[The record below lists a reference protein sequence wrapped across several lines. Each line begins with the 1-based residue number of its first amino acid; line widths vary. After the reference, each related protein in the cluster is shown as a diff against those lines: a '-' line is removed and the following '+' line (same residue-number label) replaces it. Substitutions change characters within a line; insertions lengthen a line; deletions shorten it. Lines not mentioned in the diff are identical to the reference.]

1 MINWIIDNYK
11 RIFTN
16 IFMFFSYF
24 IYEILFIYLLYRF
37 RINYYEF
44 SFSKK
49 VLTIFIMNLIYQVFL
64 IIVYRKEL
72 KKDLIDF
79 KKNFKKYIK
88 SNFSLYILGVLLMG
102 FSNYIIQNF
111 TGSTISGNE
120 SSIRK
125 LIETAPIYMIYSTI
139 IYAPIVEEII
149 FRKSVK
155 NVFNNKYLFIIISGV
170 IFGVLHISDFY
181 NINEILLGIP
191 YIIMGLDLAYI
202 YLRTNNIYTTILFHS
217 VHNFILL
224 LIQFIL

>member
-1 MINWIIDNYK
+1 
-11 RIFTN
+11 
-16 IFMFFSYF
+16 
-24 IYEILFIYLLYRF
+24 
-37 RINYYEF
+37 
-44 SFSKK
+44 
-49 VLTIFIMNLIYQVFL
+49 
-64 IIVYRKEL
+64 
-72 KKDLIDF
+72 
-79 KKNFKKYIK
+79 
-88 SNFSLYILGVLLMG
+88 MG

-217 VHNFILL
+217 FHNFILL